1 MQFRLPI
8 TGEQREVVKFML
20 FPTKINGIIYWLER
34 IKIHQSYNTRKRRWS
49 NDWVADKN
57 TNGETVMCNVYKIE
71 SCTCYSGISLVV
83 AENAEEANSFIDS
96 YKNCDTGNY
105 GDSKGYCHVD
115 ECDKLEGVFGE
126 SKGIIYYGI
135 FYSG

>member
-1 MQFRLPI
+1 M
-8 TGEQREVVKFML
+8 
-20 FPTKINGIIYWLER
+20 Y
-34 IKIHQSYNTRKRRWS
+34 
-49 NDWVADKN
+49 
-57 TNGETVMCNVYKIE
+57 NVYKID
-71 SCTCYSGISLVV
+71 STNQYSGISLVV

-96 YKNCDTGNY
+96 FKKVDINNY
-105 GDSKGYCHVD
+105 GDSRGYSYVE